1 MQVNKLGFE
10 TSFPIDFFIDLNNL
24 SKRKKFNCYGEP
36 YSATETF
43 ITNFCKIWDCSFCH
57 GCTKGV
63 FVFKKLGFVLKFNTA
78 DNRANCTEEYE
89 AYNCAKKY
97 GVERICAPVDIFYTA
112 PNGEKFYIQPFAH
125 IFEDYEVYATIEEM
139 FRKKK
144 FCERKI
150 QQYSDSFAF
159 SGGLST
165 VFWKRCVQ
173 YYGWKFMQ
181 KVQEWAEECKVED
194 LHDGNVGVVGNNRP
208 VLIDYGGAYFL

>member
-10 TSFPIDFFIDLNNL
+10 TSFPIGFFIDLNNL
-24 SKRKKFNCYGEP
+24 GKKKKFDRYGEP
-36 YSATETF
+36 YSVTKTL
-43 ITNFCKIWDCSFCH
+43 ITNFCKTWDCSFHH

-63 FVFKKLGFVLKFNTA
+63 FVFKKLGFVLKFNTT
-78 DNRANCTEEYE
+78 NLRANCTEEYE
-89 AYNCAKKY
+89 AYNCAKKH

-125 IFEDYEVYATIEEM
+125 ILEDYEVYAAIEEM

-150 QQYSDSFAF
+150 QRYSDSFAF

-165 VFWKRCVQ
+165 AFWKRCVQ
-173 YYGWKFMQ
+173 YYGWKFMR
-181 KVQEWAEECKVED
+181 KVQEWAEECQVED
-194 LHDGNVGVVGNNRP
+194 LHEGNVGVVGNNRP

>member
-10 TSFPIDFFIDLNNL
+10 TSFPINFFIDLNNL
-24 SKRKKFNCYGEP
+24 DKEKKFGDWGEP
-36 YSATETF
+36 CSVTKTF
-43 ITNFCKIWDCSFCH
+43 IDNFRKTWGCSFHH

-63 FVFKKLGFVLKFNTA
+63 FVFEKLGFVLKFNIT
-78 DNRANCTEEYE
+78 NERANCTEEYE
-89 AYNCAKKY
+89 AYNCAKKH

-112 PNGEKFYIQPFAH
+112 PNGEKFYIQPFVH
-125 IFEDYEVYATIEEM
+125 TLNDPEVYATIEEM

-150 QQYSDSFAF
+150 QRYRDSFAC

-165 VFWKRCVQ
+165 IFWQRCVQ
-173 YYGWKFMQ
+173 YYGWKFMR
-181 KVQEWAEECKVED
+181 KVQEWAKECQVED

>member
-24 SKRKKFNCYGEP
+24 SKRKKFNRYGEP
-36 YSATETF
+36 YSTTKTF
-43 ITNFCKIWDCSFCH
+43 ITNFCKTWDCSFNH

-63 FVFKKLGFVLKFNTA
+63 FVFKKWGFVLKFNTT
-78 DNRANCTEEYE
+78 NQRASCTEEYE
-89 AYNCAKKY
+89 AYNCAKKH
-97 GVERICAPVDIFYTA
+97 GVERICAPVDIFYIA

-150 QQYSDSFAF
+150 QRYSDSFAA
-159 SGGLST
+159 SDELSLD
-165 VFWKRCVQ
+165 FWRRCVQ
-173 YYGWKFMQ
+173 YYGWKFMR
-181 KVQEWAEECKVED
+181 KVQGWAEECQVGD

-208 VLIDYGGAYFL
+208 VLIDYGGAYLL

>member
-1 MQVNKLGFE
+1 
-10 TSFPIDFFIDLNNL
+10 
-24 SKRKKFNCYGEP
+24 
-36 YSATETF
+36 
-43 ITNFCKIWDCSFCH
+43 
-57 GCTKGV
+57 
-63 FVFKKLGFVLKFNTA
+63 
-78 DNRANCTEEYE
+78 
-89 AYNCAKKY
+89 
-97 GVERICAPVDIFYTA
+97 
-112 PNGEKFYIQPFAH
+112 
-125 IFEDYEVYATIEEM
+125 M
-139 FRKKK
+139 FHKKK

-159 SGGLST
+159 SDGLSA

>member
-10 TSFPIDFFIDLNNL
+10 TSFPIDFFIDLNNI
-24 SKRKKFNCYGEP
+24 SKRKKFNRYGEP
-36 YSATETF
+36 YSATKTF
-43 ITNFCKIWDCSFCH
+43 ITNFCKTWDCSFNH

-63 FVFKKLGFVLKFNTA
+63 FVFKKLGFVLKFNTT
-78 DNRANCTEEYE
+78 NQRANCTEEYE
-89 AYNCAKKY
+89 AYNCAKKH

-125 IFEDYEVYATIEEM
+125 IFEDYEVYATIEKM
-139 FRKKK
+139 FHKKK

-150 QQYSDSFAF
+150 QQYSDSFGV
-159 SGGLST
+159 SGELST
-165 VFWKRCVQ
+165 VCWKRCVQ
-173 YYGWKFMQ
+173 DYGWKFMR
-181 KVQEWAEECKVED
+181 KVQGWAEECQVGD

>member
-10 TSFPIDFFIDLNNL
+10 TSFPIGFFIDLNNL
-24 SKRKKFNCYGEP
+24 SKRKKFNRYGEP
-36 YSATETF
+36 CGATKTF
-43 ITNFCKIWDCSFCH
+43 IANFCKTWDCSFHH

-63 FVFKKLGFVLKFNTA
+63 FVFEKLGFVLKFNTT
-78 DNRANCTEEYE
+78 DLRANCTEEYE
-89 AYNCAKKY
+89 AYNCAKKH

-125 IFEDYEVYATIEEM
+125 TFEDYEVYEVIEEM

-159 SGGLST
+159 SYGLST

-181 KVQEWAEECKVED
+181 KVQEWAEECQVED